1 MRENYGWI
9 KMFSVIKDRIS
20 TAFTV
25 LWQSVKSFVKNDNSS
40 AAASLAYYSLFA
52 LIPLLLLL
60 FFALSFFITSSKAIM
75 QRITMLISQ
84 FIPYYSDTILNE
96 VYTLARHKGMWKI
109 ISLVALLWMLMPLM
123 STLRTAFYNIFK
135 VEERPS
141 FLKTNILD
149 LSVILLTLSLFV
161 AVSFSNMAFKKFL
174 VLGGS
179 TLLYDIA
186 SYFLI
191 AAVISV
197 FYLVFIPVRVPFS
210 YICAGSVLTTLMWGI
225 IRPVFGLF
233 LSYNPQY
240 GITFGSLKALFIVII
255 WIYYSFSVLLFGTE
269 LIANLRRKD
278 VLMLRGLFYETHTD
292 IRTQK
297 LKRKFGRDYKAGE
310 SIFEEGEKGSEMFY
324 ILSGSVR
331 LIKKEQTL
339 SVMQRGEYF
348 GEMALLIGTPRTT
361 SAQAEEDNTSLAVI
375 TPENFETLLREE
387 PKIAISFLKEL
398 AHRLKKTNEIL
409 QYSPPK
415 RI

>member
-1 MRENYGWI
+1 
-9 KMFSVIKDRIS
+9 MFSVIKDRTG

-25 LWQSVKSFVKNDNSS
+25 LWQSVKSFIKNDNSS

-60 FFALSFFITSSKAIM
+60 FFALSFFITSSRSVM

-84 FIPYYSDTILNE
+84 FIPYYGDTILNE
-96 VYTLARHKGMWKI
+96 VYALARHKGMWKI
-109 ISLVALLWMLMPLM
+109 ISIVALLWTSMPLM

-135 VEERPS
+135 VEKKRS
-141 FLKTNILD
+141 FLRANVLD
-149 LSVILLTLSLFV
+149 LGVILLTLSLLV
-161 AVSFSNMAFKKFL
+161 AVSFSSVAFKKFL

-179 TLLYDIA
+179 TVLYDIA
-186 SYFLI
+186 SYCLT
-191 AAVISV
+191 AVVISV
-197 FYLVFIPVRVPFS
+197 FYLVFVPAKVRFS
-210 YICAGSVLTTLMWGI
+210 YILAGSVLTTLLWGI

-278 VLMLRGLFYETHTD
+278 ILMLRGLFYETHTD
-292 IRTQK
+292 RRTQK

-310 SIFEEGEKGSEMFY
+310 IIFDEGEKGSEMFY
-324 ILSGSVR
+324 VLSGSVR
-331 LIKKEQTL
+331 LIKKGQTL
-339 SVMQRGEYF
+339 RVMQKGEYF
-348 GEMALLIGTPRTT
+348 GDMALLIGTPRTT
-361 SAQAEEDNTSLAVI
+361 GAQAEEDNTSLAVI

-387 PKIAISFLKEL
+387 PKIAISFLKEM
-398 AHRLKKTNEIL
+398 ASRLKKTNEIL
-409 QYSPPK
+409 Q
-415 RI
+415 

>member
-1 MRENYGWI
+1 
-9 KMFSVIKDRIS
+9 MFSVIKDRTG

-25 LWQSVKSFVKNDNSS
+25 LWQSVKSFIKNDNSS

-60 FFALSFFITSSKAIM
+60 FFALSFFITSSRSVM

-84 FIPYYSDTILNE
+84 FIPYYGDTILNE
-96 VYTLARHKGMWKI
+96 VYALARHKGMWKI
-109 ISLVALLWMLMPLM
+109 ISIVALLWTSMPLM

-135 VEERPS
+135 VEKKRS
-141 FLKTNILD
+141 FLRANVLD
-149 LSVILLTLSLFV
+149 LGVILLTLSLLV
-161 AVSFSNMAFKKFL
+161 AVSFSSVAFKKFL

-179 TLLYDIA
+179 TVLYDIA
-186 SYFLI
+186 SYCLT
-191 AAVISV
+191 AVVISV
-197 FYLVFIPVRVPFS
+197 FYLVFVPAKVRFS
-210 YICAGSVLTTLMWGI
+210 YILAGSVLTTLLWGI

-278 VLMLRGLFYETHTD
+278 ILMLRGLFYETHTD
-292 IRTQK
+292 RRTQK

-310 SIFEEGEKGSEMFY
+310 SIFDEGEKGSEMFY
-324 ILSGSVR
+324 VLSGSVR
-331 LIKKEQTL
+331 LIKKGQTL
-339 SVMQRGEYF
+339 RVMQKGEYF
-348 GEMALLIGTPRTT
+348 GDMALLIGTPRTT
-361 SAQAEEDNTSLAVI
+361 GAQAEEDNTSLAVI

-387 PKIAISFLKEL
+387 PKIAISFLKEM
-398 AHRLKKTNEIL
+398 ASRLKKTNEIL
-409 QYSPPK
+409 Q
-415 RI
+415 

>member
-1 MRENYGWI
+1 
-9 KMFSVIKDRIS
+9 MFSVIKDKITTGFS
-20 TAFTV
+20 VF
-25 LWQSVKSFVKNDNSS
+25 WESVKSYIKNDNSS
-40 AAASLAYYSLFA
+40 SAASLAYYSLFA

-60 FFALSFFITSSKAIM
+60 FFALSFFITSSKAVM

-96 VYTLARHKGMWKI
+96 VYALARHKGMWKI

-135 VEERPS
+135 VQEKRS
-141 FLKTNILD
+141 FLKANVLD
-149 LSVILLTLSLFV
+149 LGVILLTLSLLV
-161 AVSFSNMAFKKFL
+161 VVSFSSVVFKKFL

-179 TLLYDIA
+179 TLPYDIA
-186 SYFLI
+186 SYFLT
-191 AAVISV
+191 AAVILV

-210 YICAGSVLTTLMWGI
+210 YIFAGSALTTLMWGI

-240 GITFGSLKALFIVII
+240 GITFGSLKALFIIII

-269 LIANLRRKD
+269 VIANLRRKD
-278 VLMLRGLFYETHTD
+278 VLLLRGLFYETHTD
-292 IRTQK
+292 RRTQK
-297 LKRKFGRDYKAGE
+297 LKRKFGRDCKAGE
-310 SIFEEGEKGSEMFY
+310 VIFAEGEKGSEMFY

-331 LIKKEQTL
+331 LIKKDQTL
-339 SVMQRGEYF
+339 RIMRKGEYF
-348 GEMALLIGTPRTT
+348 GEMALLISTSRTT
-361 SAQAEEDNTSLAVI
+361 SALAEEDNTSLAVI
-375 TPENFETLLREE
+375 APENFETLLREE

-409 QYSPPK
+409 Q
-415 RI
+415 

>member
-1 MRENYGWI
+1 MRENSGWI
-9 KMFSVIKDRIS
+9 KMFSVIKDKITTGFS
-20 TAFTV
+20 VF
-25 LWQSVKSFVKNDNSS
+25 WHSVKSFIKNDNSS

-75 QRITMLISQ
+75 QKLTILISQ
-84 FIPYYSDTILNE
+84 FIPYYSETILNE

-123 STLRTAFYNIFK
+123 SALRTVFYNIFK
-135 VEERPS
+135 VEKRPS

-149 LSVILLTLSLFV
+149 LSVILLTLSLLV
-161 AVSFSNMAFKKFL
+161 VVSFSNVAFKRFL

-179 TLLYDIA
+179 TLPYDIA
-186 SYFLI
+186 SYLLT
-191 AAVISV
+191 AAVISI

-210 YICAGSVLTTLMWGI
+210 YIFAGSVLTTLLWGI
-225 IRPVFGLF
+225 IRPLFGL
-233 LSYNPQY
+233 LLTYNPQY
-240 GITFGSLKALFIVII
+240 GITFGSLKALFIIII

-278 VLMLRGLFYETHTD
+278 VLLLRGLFYETQTD
-292 IRTQK
+292 RRTQK

-310 SIFEEGEKGSEMFY
+310 IIFEEGEKGSEMFY

-339 SVMQRGEYF
+339 RIMRKGEYF
-348 GEMALLIGTPRTT
+348 GEMALLIGTSRTT
-361 SAQAEEDNTSLAVI
+361 SARAEEDNTSLAVI
-375 TPENFETLLREE
+375 TPENFEMLLREE

-409 QYSPPK
+409 Q
-415 RI
+415 

>member
-1 MRENYGWI
+1 MRENSGWI

-25 LWQSVKSFVKNDNSS
+25 LWQSVKSFIKNDNSS

-84 FIPYYSDTILNE
+84 FIPYYSDTILKE
-96 VYTLARHKGMWKI
+96 VYTLARHKGMWGVVSI
-109 ISLVALLWMLMPLM
+109 GVLLWASMPLM
-123 STLRTAFYNIFK
+123 GTLRTAFYNIFK

-161 AVSFSNMAFKKFL
+161 TVSFSNMAFKKFL
-174 VLGGS
+174 VLDGS

-186 SYFLI
+186 SYFLT

-210 YICAGSVLTTLMWGI
+210 YICAGSALTTVLWGI

-240 GITFGSLKALFIVII
+240 GITFGSLKALFIIII

-278 VLMLRGLFYETHTD
+278 VLMLRGLFYEAHTD
-292 IRTQK
+292 RRTQK
-297 LKRKFGRDYKAGE
+297 LKIKFGRDYKAGE

-331 LIKKEQTL
+331 LIKKDQTL
-339 SVMQRGEYF
+339 RIMQKGEHF

-361 SAQAEEDNTSLAVI
+361 SAQAEDGNTSLAVI

-409 QYSPPK
+409 L
-415 RI
+415 